1 MKTVTKRDAP
11 PPHLLARK
19 RVAGYG
25 RVSGGKDAMLESLSA
40 QVSYYSG
47 YIQRRADWDFAGVYA
62 DEAVTGTRDK
72 RAEFQ
77 RLLADCRAGKIDMV
91 ITKSVTR
98 FARNTV
104 TTLETVRELKLL
116 GVDVFFE
123 RENIHSMSGEGELML
138 TILASYAQ
146 EESRSCSENCKWR
159 IRKDFQEGRVSGMAM
174 LGYRLERGRLV
185 IVPEEAEVVK
195 AIFADYLSGM
205 GITALAKKYR
215 ETAGITCT
223 GIRGLLCNEKVVG
236 DMLLQKSFVSDHLS
250 KKKIVNTGQ
259 LPQYLVRDSHEAIID
274 RATFEAVQAEIARR
288 RGIHQPN
295 PQPPK
300 IYPLTGLVK
309 CGMCGAGYRR
319 KHAAAGTKYEKIV
332 WICDTFNELG
342 RDACNNRQIPETI
355 LLSKT
360 EEAGGFEGLRQITAV
375 GPGVLSFLYK
385 GKEERTVDL
394 TWQNPSRRESWT
406 PEMREAARQKSLQ
419 QRNRRRDD

>member
-1 MKTVTKRDAP
+1 
-11 PPHLLARK
+11 
-19 RVAGYG
+19 
-25 RVSGGKDAMLESLSA
+25 
-40 QVSYYSG
+40 
-47 YIQRRADWDFAGVYA
+47 
-62 DEAVTGTRDK
+62 
-72 RAEFQ
+72 
-77 RLLADCRAGKIDMV
+77 
-91 ITKSVTR
+91 
-98 FARNTV
+98 
-104 TTLETVRELKLL
+104 
-116 GVDVFFE
+116 
-123 RENIHSMSGEGELML
+123 
-138 TILASYAQ
+138 
-146 EESRSCSENCKWR
+146 
-159 IRKDFQEGRVSGMAM
+159 MAM

-185 IVPEEAEVVK
+185 VVPEEAEVVK

-215 ETAGITCT
+215 EAAGITCT
-223 GIRGLLCNEKVVG
+223 GIRGLLCNEKVAG

-288 RGIHQPN
+288 RAIHQPN

-300 IYPLTGLVK
+300 TYPLTGLVK

-319 KHAAAGTKYEKIV
+319 KHAAARTKYEKIV

-342 RDACNNRQIPETI
+342 KDACNNRQIPETI

-385 GKEERTVDL
+385 GKEDRTVEL

-419 QRNRRRDD
+419 QHVYLLN